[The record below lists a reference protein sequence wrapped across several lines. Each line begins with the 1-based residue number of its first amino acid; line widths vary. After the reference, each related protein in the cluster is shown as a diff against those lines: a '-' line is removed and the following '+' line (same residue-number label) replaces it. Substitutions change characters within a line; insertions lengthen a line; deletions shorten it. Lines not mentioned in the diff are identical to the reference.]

1 MSAQLV
7 KSFIPRFEASGG
19 RLHRL
24 KDLSGV
30 PGALTAVREKAR
42 LPARLVAAPHPE
54 LQTLDLDGFEV
65 TYRAGEI
72 EDRLGL
78 ARARAGIAET
88 GSLVFFSGEETPATL
103 NVVPEVQA
111 VVLKESEIVAR
122 LEDAFALIGEAS
134 GVLPSAINIIT
145 GPSRTGDI
153 EQTLY
158 LGAHGPKEVHLLLV
172 KNG

>member
-1 MSAQLV
+1 MSAALAEQ
-7 KSFIPRFEASGG
+7 FIPRFEMSGG

-24 KDLSGV
+24 EDVSEV
-30 PGALTAVREKAR
+30 AAALAAVCRKAR

-54 LQTLDLDGFEV
+54 LQALDLGGFEAA
-65 TYRAGEI
+65 YRAGEI
-72 EDRLGL
+72 GDRLGL
-78 ARARAGIAET
+78 TRARAGIAET

-111 VVLKESEIVAR
+111 VVLRESEIVAK
-122 LEDAFALIGEAS
+122 LEDAFALVGAAS
-134 GVLPSAINIIT
+134 GVLPSAITIVT

-158 LGAHGPKEVHLLLV
+158 LGAHGPREVHLLLV